1 VSTNLSGSNHVIE
14 VMVFVR
20 PSGAAVALQPLVRAA
35 ADAVT
40 SAVATAAR
48 ATQAVA
54 PLAVAAAAGAAAAVT
69 SPGVATA
76 ADPVPTLAVHRAAG
90 EIRLDG
96 DLSDP
101 GWQGAAVLDQFWE
114 TQPGDNVPPKATTV
128 AMVAYDDARLYI
140 ALRCDDPDP
149 SRIRAPFVE
158 RDQVVGTDDNVA
170 VFLDT
175 RGDGQTA
182 VELRVNPRGQQAD
195 AVFNDASRNEDFSPD
210 FFYDTAARIT
220 ESGWA
225 AEMRIPFSSLRYPK
239 RDVQEWRILVWRN
252 YPREY
257 RYFLQSR
264 PIPRGSD
271 CLVCHAQP
279 LSGLSGLPGSG
290 GLVLAPYASGQE
302 VARAGSPGEP
312 HGDPERS
319 GDVGL
324 DVKWQPSAG
333 QALDATLNPDFSQV
347 ESDVAQIA
355 VNNRFALFYPEKR
368 PFFMEGVE
376 LFDTPVQAVY
386 TRTITS
392 PRWGGRATGRL
403 GAMSYALLAAD
414 DRGGGSVILP
424 GPAES
429 GLAPQDFGAFVGIA
443 RVRYERGMSYAGALF
458 SGREVDGGAYNRVA
472 GPDLLWRPGQSD
484 RVSAQLLWSET
495 LTPDRPDL
503 AEEWDGRKLSGHGFD
518 LSWNH
523 QQRRP
528 FWMLQYHDFG
538 DGFRADTGF
547 VPRVGY
553 REGRATLGWS
563 VYPEG
568 LIAQA
573 QPHVVFSY
581 SEDRGG
587 AILQRLVEPGVMAV
601 GRRNLQA
608 FAGLKLLTE
617 RTGDALLSTTSLE
630 FGAQVDPSRTVTRLG
645 IQGTVG
651 EAVDLF
657 NVQVGH
663 GVDLTA
669 TATVR
674 PHPRLTLD
682 LVAARRWLD
691 VPRPEE
697 GGDGRL
703 FTADVLRVKAL
714 AHFSSRAYLRL
725 IGQWVETRSDPALFP
740 TPVDPR
746 DGGLQGS
753 ALFTYQLN
761 WQTALYAGY
770 GDERALDERDDL
782 RRTSRQLFAKISYA
796 FQW

>member
-1 VSTNLSGSNHVIE
+1 MARQLL
-14 VMVFVR
+14 
-20 PSGAAVALQPLVRAA
+20 ARAA
-35 ADAVT
+35 A
-40 SAVATAAR
+40 AA
-48 ATQAVA
+48 AAA
-54 PLAVAAAAGAAAAVT
+54 AVAAALATGLPTAAGAA
-69 SPGVATA
+69 TA
-76 ADPVPTLAVHRAAG
+76 EPIPALAVHRIQG

-101 GWQGAAVLDQFWE
+101 GWRGAAVLDQFWE
-114 TQPGDNVPPKATTV
+114 TQPGDNVPPKVATV
-128 AMVAYDDARLYI
+128 AIVAYDDTHLYI
-140 ALRCDDPDP
+140 GLRCDDPDP

-158 RDQVVGTDDNVA
+158 RDEVVGTDDNVA

-175 RGDGQTA
+175 RGDGRTA

-257 RYFLQSR
+257 RYFLESR

-279 LSGLSGLPGSG
+279 LSGLSGLPTSG

-302 VARAGSPGEP
+302 VAKAASPGEP
-312 HGDPERS
+312 LGDPERT

-324 DVKWQPSAG
+324 DVKWQPAAG

-392 PRWGGRATGRL
+392 PRWGGRATGRW
-403 GAMSYALLAAD
+403 GATSYAVLAAD

-424 GPAES
+424 GPTES
-429 GLAPQDFGAFVGIA
+429 GLAPQDFGAFVGVA

-458 SGREVDGGAYNRVA
+458 TGREVDGGAYNRVL

-495 LTPDRPDL
+495 LTPDQPDL
-503 AEEWDGRKLSGHGFD
+503 APEWDGRKLSGHGLD
-518 LSWNH
+518 LSWSH
-523 QQRRP
+523 QERHP
-528 FWMLQYHDFG
+528 VSLLQYRDFS

-553 REGRATLGWS
+553 REGRATLGWN

-573 QPHVVFSY
+573 QPTVLLSY
-581 SEDRGG
+581 SEDRSG
-587 AILQRLVEPGVMAV
+587 ALLQRLIEPAVMAV

-617 RTGDALLSTTSLE
+617 RTGDELLSTTSLE
-630 FGAQVDPSRTVTRLG
+630 FNVQVDPSRTFTRVG

-657 NVQVGH
+657 NIQVGH
-663 GVDLTA
+663 GADLTA
-669 TATVR
+669 LATVR

-682 LVAARRWLD
+682 FVAARRWLD
-691 VPRPEE
+691 VPRPEG

-703 FTADVLRVKAL
+703 FTADVLRAKAL
-714 AHFSSRAYLRL
+714 VHFSSRAYLRL
-725 IGQWVETRSDPALFP
+725 IGQWVETRSDPTLYP

-746 DGGLQGS
+746 EGGFQGS

-770 GDERALDERDDL
+770 GDDRALDERDDL

-796 FQW
+796 FQR